1 MADVLHINFKV
12 SLLAE
17 DRKTKWI
24 SVKFSLIQNEESPV
38 NLFDQGSEHTREIF
52 CFPKI
57 QSLLIFLFKNDG
69 AKKTYDV

>member
-1 MADVLHINFKV
+1 MAYIEPMNFKV

-24 SVKFSLIQNEESPV
+24 SIKFSLIQNEESPV
-38 NLFDQGSEHTREIF
+38 NLFDQGREHTREIF

-57 QSLLIFLFKNDG
+57 
-69 AKKTYDV
+69 